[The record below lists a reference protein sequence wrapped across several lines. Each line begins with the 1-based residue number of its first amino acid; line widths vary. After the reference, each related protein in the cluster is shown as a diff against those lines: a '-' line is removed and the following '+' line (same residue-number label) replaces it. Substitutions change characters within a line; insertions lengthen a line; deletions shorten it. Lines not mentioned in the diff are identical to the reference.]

1 MTALRTRKLS
11 TEKAMTRQRIPP
23 DPRLTRPILQ
33 SGPAYYVT
41 VALLSAVVAAGVYV
55 WIRQLQTGLAVT
67 GMNTPVYW
75 GLYIT
80 NFVFFIGI
88 SHAGTLISAILRV
101 TGAEWRRPITRA
113 AEAITVF
120 ALIVGAAQVIID
132 MGRPDRI
139 LNVIF
144 YGRFQS
150 PLLWDVTSITVYL
163 LGSITYLYLP
173 LIPDMAILRDT
184 LPDNAP
190 KWRRRLY
197 TTLALGWH
205 GSDEQR
211 RRLERAVGVMA
222 VLIIPIAVSVH
233 TVVSWI
239 FAMTLRPMWHSSIFG
254 PYFVVGAIYSGIAT
268 ILLAMAIIR
277 KVFQLEDYLRPLH
290 FRYLGMLLLTFNALW
305 FYFTFAEYLTA
316 GYGGVPHEMRVLNA
330 KLSGEYQLAFWGMVV
345 SMAIAFV
352 TLALPHLPAP
362 RRLRLPAFRPALAT
376 ASGVAT
382 LLLAVLVYGRAAPV
396 AVMSAINLGPD
407 LTSALTLV
415 MAVSAVLFVV
425 SVLPLLRRNVIAG
438 TVLAALLVDLGM
450 WLERFTIVVPTETR
464 PMVEG
469 YLIGVYH
476 PTATE
481 WILTAAS
488 FAGLIL
494 LYFIFVKL
502 FPIISI
508 WEVEEAEEAIPETL
522 QKLRSFLPG
531 ASS

>member
-1 MTALRTRKLS
+1 MERRN
-11 TEKAMTRQRIPP
+11 EPV
-23 DPRLTRPILQ
+23 DPRLIQPILRT
-33 SGPAYYVT
+33 GAGYYLL
-41 VALLSAVVAAGVYV
+41 AAFLSAVVAAGLYV
-55 WIRQLQTGLAVT
+55 WIRQLRLGLAVT
-67 GMNTPVYW
+67 GMNHPVYW

-139 LNVIF
+139 LNVIA

-173 LIPDMAILRDT
+173 LIPDMAILRDN
-184 LPDNAP
+184 LPADAP
-190 KWRRRLY
+190 AWRRRLY
-197 TTLALGWH
+197 TLLALGWH
-205 GSDEQR
+205 GGPEQR

-239 FAMTLRPMWHSSIFG
+239 FAMTLRPMWHSTIFG
-254 PYFVVGAIYSGIAT
+254 PYFVIGAIYSGIAT
-268 ILLAMAIIR
+268 ILIAMAVIR
-277 KVFQLEDYLRPLH
+277 KVFHLEAYLKPLH
-290 FRYLGMLLLTFNALW
+290 FRYLGMLLITFNALW
-305 FYFTFAEYLTA
+305 FYFTFAEYLTT
-316 GYGGVPHEMRVLNA
+316 GYGGVPHEMRVFNA
-330 KLSGEYQLAFWGMVV
+330 KLSGEYQAAFWAMVF
-345 SMAIAFV
+345 SMAVAFV
-352 TLALPHLPAP
+352 ILLLPHLPAP
-362 RRLRLPAFRPALAT
+362 RRVRLPAFRPGYALAT
-376 ASGVAT
+376 AGTALAVALVMVSQNVSGAT
-382 LLLAVLVYGRAAPV
+382 QAGLAPSPALTRLLTWLLVVLLLGF
-396 AVMSAINLGPD
+396 G
-407 LTSALTLV
+407 
-415 MAVSAVLFVV
+415 V
-425 SVLPLLRRNVIAG
+425 SVLPVLRRNIVVGTVIA
-438 TVLAALLVDLGM
+438 AFLVDLGM

-464 PMVEG
+464 PMLEG
-469 YLIGVYH
+469 YTIGIYH

-488 FAGLIL
+488 FAGFAL
-494 LYFIFVKL
+494 LYVIFVKL

-508 WEVEEAEEAIPETL
+508 WEVQEAEEVIPQMVE
-522 QKLRSFLPG
+522 KVKGYLPG
-531 ASS
+531 V